1 MTPERWQRLTD
12 LFESALEHAPT
23 ERAAFLASACADDPA
38 LREEVHAVL
47 DSHDRAGSFGD
58 SPAFNFATSSDGR
71 LAAGS
76 CLGRYEIVTL
86 IGAGGMG
93 EVYRARDPQLGREVG
108 VKILRPR
115 EVASDQLERF
125 EREAR
130 AVGALNH
137 SNILAVYD
145 IGTEADVPYVVSEL
159 LEGETLRTCIN
170 RGSLSLPQSLDIA
183 LQIVAGLTA
192 AHEKGIVHGDL
203 KPENLFITSD
213 GLVKILDFGL
223 ATHIGATAAS
233 QAAASSSATE
243 QGPVSVLG
251 TAGYMSPEQVR
262 GHHADVAS
270 DVFAFGAV
278 LYEMLTGRRA
288 FSGDSVVETM
298 GAVLTKEPPAISTTR
313 PELPG
318 ALDLIVHRCVEK
330 NPDRRFQST
339 RALGAALEAVRRS
352 ATFVP
357 RPNRPMWLAWSAA
370 VLGVAAVVAALVFL
384 GGRQGPPGPGASGR
398 PSLAVGRFDD
408 HTGDPK
414 LAWLSDGLPRML
426 VTSLAQTP
434 GLDMIGSE
442 RLGEALKELGRVA
455 SDRRASG
462 EVARR
467 AGAGAVLVGS
477 LFTVGHDIRI
487 DVTLEDLRTGRVL
500 AATSEQGPDVFALVD
515 TLTAEIRV
523 ALDLKDRPAGRPL
536 REVTTTSLS
545 AYELFVKG
553 LDAWHNHRWADART
567 LFEEAVR
574 IDPAFALAHGQLA
587 LVLERLG
594 EGVKALAHRRTV
606 MGQLDRLPERQRL
619 LAEATGEYETNPAR
633 SLQLMERM
641 LERYP
646 DEEEAY
652 DLIVH
657 IYTFTQDPAYWKQTL
672 AFMQRW
678 ARAIPGPGSGHF
690 HNHYGYAL
698 FANGLYADAEKEFR
712 AYIRV
717 VPNEAN
723 PYDSLAELFLL
734 TGRPEQAIEQ
744 YDQAL
749 QINPLF
755 GTSHVGRAYAAAMLG
770 RYDNAVASVARLQ
783 AIGPRAGISAATI
796 HLVNALVLS
805 RVGRY
810 REAQQHIST
819 GVRLTR
825 ELGDAATEADFHLLE
840 AILALERRELP
851 RAVEAVRRADGAAAK
866 ASGEV
871 LARRRSSVAHL
882 IGGAAEAQAG
892 HVGAA
897 QAHLT
902 ALRSLGTESDAMQ
915 LSWQQALVGEMALSQ
930 GDLAKAESGF
940 HAAQFQLA
948 SSFSVE
954 TTLVSLGNNLPFRD
968 GLARVMAARG
978 QLPEAMAIYRRLNT
992 PDITATWISLRE
1004 PRFVLAVARLAA
1016 RAGDQATA
1024 RTEYGRFLQL
1034 WKDADEGLPE
1044 LAEARAHVSQSD
1056 VVQTHGHGRRGE
1068 P

>member
-1 MTPERWQRLTD
+1 MTPERWTRLTE
-12 LFESALEHAPT
+12 LFESALDFAPA
-23 ERAAFLASACADDPA
+23 ERAAFLGSACADDPA
-38 LREEVHAVL
+38 LRDEVHALL
-47 DSHDRAGSFGD
+47 DSHERAGSFGE
-58 SPAFNFATSSDGR
+58 SPAFNFAGNPDGT
-71 LAAGS
+71 LEAGS
-76 CLGRYEIVTL
+76 RLGRYEIVTL

-108 VKILRPR
+108 VKILRPG
-115 EVASDQLERF
+115 EVAGDQLERF

-145 IGTEADVPYVVSEL
+145 FGTEAGVPYVVSEL
-159 LEGETLRTCIN
+159 LEGETLRSHIR
-170 RGSLSLPQSLDIA
+170 RGSRPLPQSLDIA
-183 LQIVAGLTA
+183 LQIVSGLTA
-192 AHEKGIVHGDL
+192 AHDKGIVHRDL
-203 KPENLFITSD
+203 KPENVFITNE
-213 GLVKILDFGL
+213 GIAKILDFGL
-223 ATHIGATAAS
+223 ATHTGAL
-233 QAAASSSATE
+233 SAGE
-243 QGPVSVLG
+243 AGDRGLVMG

-262 GHHADVAS
+262 GQPADVGS

-278 LYEMLTGRRA
+278 LYEMLTGLRA
-288 FSGDSVVETM
+288 FTGDSVVETM
-298 GAVLTKEPPAISTTR
+298 EAVLTKELPALSASKPDL
-313 PELPG
+313 PE
-318 ALDLIVHRCVEK
+318 ALDSIVHRCVEK
-330 NPDRRFQST
+330 APERRFPST
-339 RALGAALEAVRRS
+339 RELAAALESVRHASIAVPPAARS
-352 ATFVP
+352 
-357 RPNRPMWLAWSAA
+357 MWPAWSAA
-370 VLGVAAVVAALVFL
+370 VLLVAVLVAAVMLL
-384 GGRQGPPGPGASGR
+384 SGPPGPPGPGASGR
-398 PSLAVGRFDD
+398 PALAVGSFDD

-414 LAWLSDGLPRML
+414 LSWLSDGLPRML

-434 GLDMIGSE
+434 GLDVIGNE
-442 RLGEALKELGRVA
+442 RLSEGLKELGRTA
-455 SDRRASG
+455 SDRSASG

-477 LFTVGHDIRI
+477 LFMVGRDIRI
-487 DVTLEDLRTGRVL
+487 DVQLEDLRTGRVL
-500 AATSEQGPDVFALVD
+500 AAKSEQGRDVFALVD
-515 TLTAEIRV
+515 ALTAEIRT

-536 REVTTTSLS
+536 RDVTTTSLS
-545 AYELFVKG
+545 AYELYVKG

-594 EGVKALAHRRTV
+594 EGARALDHRRTV
-606 MGQLDRLPERQRL
+606 LGQLDRLPERQRL

-633 SLQLMERM
+633 SLEVMERL

-678 ARAIPGPGSGHF
+678 GRAIPGPGSGHF

-734 TGRPEQAIEQ
+734 TGRPEKAIEQ
-744 YDQAL
+744 YEQAL

-770 RYDNAVASVARLQ
+770 RYDDAVAFGAKLQ
-783 AIGPRAGISAATI
+783 ELGPRAGLSAATI
-796 HLVNALVLS
+796 HLMNALLLS

-810 REAQQHIST
+810 REAQAHIST
-819 GVRLTR
+819 GLRLTR

-840 AILALERRELP
+840 AMLAQERRQLR
-851 RAVEAVRRADGAAAK
+851 RAFEAVRRAEGAAPK

-871 LARRRSSVAHL
+871 LAKRRSSVAHL
-882 IGGAAEAQAG
+882 IGGAVEAQAG
-892 HVGAA
+892 RVEAA
-897 QAHLT
+897 RLHHA
-902 ALRSLGTESDAMQ
+902 ALRALGGESDALQ
-915 LSWQQALVGEMALSQ
+915 VSWLGALAGEMALSQ
-930 GDLAKAESGF
+930 GDLAGAESGF
-940 HAAQFQLA
+940 KAAQYQIG

-954 TTLVSLGNNLPFRD
+954 TTLVSLGNNLPIRD
-968 GLARVMAARG
+968 GLARVKAARG
-978 QLPEAMAIYRRLNT
+978 QLAEAIAIYRRLNQ
-992 PDITATWISLRE
+992 PDITSTWVSVLE

-1016 RAGDQATA
+1016 RAGDTATA
-1024 RTEYGRFLQL
+1024 RAEYGRFLQL

-1044 LAEARAHVSQSD
+1044 LAEARAHSRAS
-1056 VVQTHGHGRRGE
+1056 GHDGGNQASTGEGTSSGR
-1068 P
+1068 